1 MRERTHTRL
10 DQLLVAARASPF
22 KIGERVPQPPEV
34 QALQRRVRQVSERWS
49 PRWTT
54 KAARDADTSVQIH
67 LDHVVPVIVLVE
79 RMLLRD
85 EIEPVLQRS
94 ALCRLTHDEHRR
106 GGLEVA
112 FRKKQPDLYEQM
124 LVGPLDELTE
134 LGWERYRRAKID
146 WFSIP
151 VRVDRPSQ

>member
-1 MRERTHTRL
+1 MRV
-10 DQLLVAARASPF
+10 D
-22 KIGERVPQPPEV
+22 
-34 QALQRRVRQVSERWS
+34 
-49 PRWTT
+49 
-54 KAARDADTSVQIH
+54 

-106 GGLEVA
+106 GVLEVA

-124 LVGPLDELTE
+124 LVCPLDELTE
-134 LGWERYRRAKID
+134 LGWERYRRAGID
-146 WFSIP
+146 WFAIT
-151 VRVDRPSQ
+151 D